1 MAGARSA
8 RVNVGAASN
17 AATRRPGPGVPGDP
31 PGRCGARHGVGP
43 VGYEKGMCGR
53 MTIRTPA
60 QDIARELGLDGVQAA
75 LEQPR
80 YNLAPTQ
87 QVPAVVNDGAR
98 QLTLLRWGLV
108 PGWARDVAIGNKLI
122 NARAETVAD
131 KPSFRTALRRR
142 RCIVVADG
150 FYEWMQSAR
159 PKRPFLFQRR
169 DGRPFA
175 IAGLWEEWHP
185 PDGSAPL
192 RTCTLVTTQANALL
206 APYHERMPVLLER
219 EAWECWLTPGALEPA
234 QLKSLLVPAPVEGY
248 HAHEV
253 SRVVNLPA
261 HDGPECVAPLAG

>member
-1 MAGARSA
+1 M
-8 RVNVGAASN
+8 
-17 AATRRPGPGVPGDP
+17 TPLPRRL
-31 PGRCGARHGVGP
+31 RRGVGP
-43 VGYEKGMCGR
+43 ARYDRGMCGR
-53 MTIRTPA
+53 MTMRTPA
-60 QDIARELGLDGVQAA
+60 QDIARELGLAGVQEA

-108 PGWARDVAIGNKLI
+108 PGWARDVTIGNKLI
-122 NARAETVAD
+122 NARAETVAE
-131 KPSFRTALRRR
+131 KPSFRTSLRRR

-169 DGRPFA
+169 DGRPFV

-185 PDGSAPL
+185 HDGGPVL

-206 APYHERMPVLLER
+206 APYHERMPVILGR
-219 EAWECWLTPGALEPA
+219 EAWERWLSPQTMDPA
-234 QLKSLLVPAPVEGY
+234 QLMPLLVPAPAGEFT
-248 HAHEV
+248 AHEV
-253 SRVVNLPA
+253 SRVVNVPA
-261 HDGPECVAPLAG
+261 NDVPECVAPLAG